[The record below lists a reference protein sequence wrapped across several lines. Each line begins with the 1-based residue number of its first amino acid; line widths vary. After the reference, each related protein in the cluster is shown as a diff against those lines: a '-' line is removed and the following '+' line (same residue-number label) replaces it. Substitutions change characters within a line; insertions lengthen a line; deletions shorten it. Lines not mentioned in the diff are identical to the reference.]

1 MLGFRQSNRGNGG
14 WFIPL
19 RYIALFVSFHVW
31 QTSVTDSTTCI
42 FWILDTSQ
50 AGVTTVIA
58 VALLAACFACA
69 RGFVLG
75 GDRITSRLV
84 PVLLL
89 MQVRVWS

>member
-1 MLGFRQSNRGNGG
+1 
-14 WFIPL
+14 
-19 RYIALFVSFHVW
+19 
-31 QTSVTDSTTCI
+31 
-42 FWILDTSQ
+42 
-50 AGVTTVIA
+50 VTTVIA

-89 MQVRVWS
+89 TQVRVRRGSASISMLRIGSIEKRSSLTNIDKAVVDYWICFDID